1 MLKHFSKTSLVIVV
15 ISIVAACA
23 AILYI
28 HKRWPTI
35 TIIPLQSNSAQNN
48 SASNTT
54 SANST
59 TGNSSNSVPN
69 GTSSSSSGSLPT
81 TFSLAIPF
89 TPQAPTG
96 NWDTLHNEACEE
108 AAAIMANAYLT
119 GDKDVVMPASSVES
133 QITTLTNWEQQNF
146 GYYLDTTAAETAKMI
161 EGVYGLKTQIINN
174 YSEDQIK
181 QPLNDHEVVIIP
193 EDGQLLGNPNY
204 KTPGP
209 IYHMLV
215 IRGYTP
221 DAIITNDSG
230 TRNGR
235 NYSYS
240 FSTVYDSGANWN
252 HSTNTIDKNV
262 HIAIIVSK

>member
-1 MLKHFSKTSLVIVV
+1 MFKHFSKTSLVIVLIFV
-15 ISIVAACA
+15 VAACA

-35 TIIPLQSNSAQNN
+35 SIVPLQSNSTQNN

-54 SANST
+54 ATNNSST
-59 TGNSSNSVPN
+59 STPPASSSSNS
-69 GTSSSSSGSLPT
+69 LPA
-81 TFSLAIPF
+81 TFSLPIPF

-119 GDKDVVMPASSVES
+119 GDKDVVMPAASVES

-161 EGVYGLKTQIINN
+161 EGAYGLKTQIISN
-174 YSEDQIK
+174 YSEEQVK
-181 QPLNDHEVVIIP
+181 QALNDHEVVIIP

-204 KTPGP
+204 RTPGP

-230 TRNGR
+230 TKNGR

-240 FSTVYDSGANWN
+240 FSTIYDAGANWDHN
-252 HSTNTIDKNV
+252 TNTIDKNV